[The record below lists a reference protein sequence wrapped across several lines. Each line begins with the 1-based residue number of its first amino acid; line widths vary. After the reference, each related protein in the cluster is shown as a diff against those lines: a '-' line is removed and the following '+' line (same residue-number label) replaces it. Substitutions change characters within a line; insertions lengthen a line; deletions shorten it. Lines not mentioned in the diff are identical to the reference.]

1 MLTFAAPTLLG
12 SLLLRAAFLVLC
24 LSGAALVLGMA
35 ASF

>member
-1 MLTFAAPTLLG
+1 MLTFAAPTILG
-12 SLLLRAAFLVLC
+12 SLILRAAFLVLC